1 MLGSAISNKVYF
13 YMAAKDDK
21 LKAYLVSRDL
31 VNPTQLH
38 AAEMECSITKQGLG
52 QTMVLNGFLS
62 QDDLIDALIT
72 ITDESLFEEDL
83 IVPHVPD
90 EILHSTRTKIVTQTV
105 KAVYVSTMSD
115 QDQVRY
121 LLSKYFQGIEIRF
134 TPANAEDIE
143 EYLDKLSG
151 INDSEASILENL
163 IRNAI
168 MQGVSDIHIEP
179 RSLSYSVLY
188 RHLGVR
194 RIIYEGDLEEY
205 LQLNARIKDRSKMDL
220 AERRVP
226 QDGGFSIEYNGRI
239 VDLRVATAPMNEG
252 EKITIRILDPAKANN
267 KITSLGISNLRAW
280 QDGTSRSAGLCL
292 ICGPTGSGKTT
303 TLNATIRSLNPFDKA
318 IYTAEDPVEYSIP
331 YVSQININELVGL
344 DFSRSVR
351 AFMRADPDII
361 IVGEVRDIDTA
372 RNMVKAAETGHLVI
386 ATLHTESIHG
396 AIDRLRDIG
405 VDKHELKYILRAIMA
420 QKLMRVLCKTCFGEN
435 PNCPHCFGTG
445 YSGRTIISE
454 ANYFKDVKSV
464 NKLLTSDDIDWE
476 TMLEDAYNKY
486 SEGLTTYEEMFRVF
500 GAEARY
506 LIEEKGFSERDCKR
520 IKDKTLD
527 IEDYR

>member
-1 MLGSAISNKVYF
+1 
-13 YMAAKDDK
+13 MASKDKK
-21 LKAYLVSRDL
+21 LKEYLIQHDLIEHVQLDAAIRESAVSKI
-31 VNPTQLH
+31 P
-38 AAEMECSITKQGLG
+38 LG
-52 QTMVLNGFLS
+52 QTMVLNGFIS
-62 QDDLIDALIT
+62 QDVLIEALIA

-90 EILHSTRTKIVTQTV
+90 EILHETRTKIVTQTV
-105 KAVYVSTMSD
+105 KAVYISTMSD
-115 QDQVRY
+115 QNEVRY
-121 LLSKYFQGIEIRF
+121 KLQPYFKDIELKF

-143 EYLDKLSG
+143 SYLDKLSN
-151 INDSEASILENL
+151 INDSESSILENL
-163 IRNAI
+163 IRTAI
-168 MQGVSDIHIEP
+168 MKGVSDIHIEP
-179 RSLSYSVLY
+179 RTHTYTVFY

-194 RIIYEGDLEEY
+194 KIVYEGELEEY

-226 QDGGFSIEYNGRI
+226 QDGGFPIEYNGRI
-239 VDLRVATAPMNEG
+239 VDLRVATVPMNEG

-267 KITSLGISNLRAW
+267 KITSLGISNLNAW
-280 QDGTSRSAGLCL
+280 RNGTSRSAGLCL

-303 TLNATIRSLNPFDKA
+303 TLNATVRSLNPFEKA

-331 YVSQININELVGL
+331 YVSQININEMVGL
-344 DFSRSVR
+344 NFSRAVR
-351 AFMRADPDII
+351 AFMRHDPDII

-405 VDKHELKYILRAIMA
+405 VDKHELKYILRSIMA
-420 QKLMRVLCKTCFGEN
+420 QKLMRVLCQRCFGDDK
-435 PNCPHCFGTG
+435 NCPHCFGSG

-454 ANYFKDVKSV
+454 AHYFKDVNSV
-464 NKLLTSDDIDWE
+464 NDLLNTDNVHWV
-476 TMLEDAYNKY
+476 TMIEDAYNKY
-486 SEGLTTYEEMFRVF
+486 KEGHTSYEEMFRVF

-506 LIEEKGFSERDCKR
+506 IIEEKGFSERDEMR
-520 IKDKTLD
+520 IKNKKLD
-527 IEDYR
+527 IEAFV

>member
-1 MLGSAISNKVYF
+1 MAIKDKKLKDYLVSKNLVEPTQLDAAERESAISKV
-13 YMAAKDDK
+13 
-21 LKAYLVSRDL
+21 
-31 VNPTQLH
+31 
-38 AAEMECSITKQGLG
+38 GLG

-62 QDDLIDALIT
+62 QDSLVDALIT

-83 IVPHVPD
+83 IIPHVPD
-90 EILHSTRTKIVTQTV
+90 EIFHETRTKIVTQTV

-115 QDQVRY
+115 QSEVRY
-121 LLSKYFQGIEIRF
+121 RLQKYFEGLEIKF

-143 EYLDKLSG
+143 TYLDKLSN

-179 RSLSYSVLY
+179 RNLTYTVFY

-220 AERRVP
+220 AERRIP
-226 QDGGFSIEYNGRI
+226 QDGGFSIEYNGRL
-239 VDLRVATAPMNEG
+239 VDLRIATAPMNEG

-267 KITSLGISNLRAW
+267 KITSIGISNLNAW

-303 TLNATIRSLNPFDKA
+303 TLNATIRSLNPFEKA

-331 YVSQININELVGL
+331 YVSQININEMVGL
-344 DFSRSVR
+344 DFSRAVR
-351 AFMRADPDII
+351 AFMRADPDVI

-405 VDKHELKYILRAIMA
+405 VDKHELKYILRSIMA
-420 QKLMRVLCKTCFGEN
+420 QKLIRVLCQTCYGEN
-435 PNCPHCFGTG
+435 KHCPHCFGSG

-454 ANYFKDVKSV
+454 ANYFPDVKSV
-464 NKLLTSDDIDWE
+464 NELLNTDNITWE
-476 TMLEDAYNKY
+476 TMLQDAYSKY
-486 SEGLTTYEEMFRVF
+486 KGGMTTYEEMFRIF

-506 LIEEKGFSERDCKR
+506 LIEEKGFSDRDVQR
-520 IKDKTLD
+520 RKDNLLD
-527 IEDYR
+527 IEAYR

>member
-1 MLGSAISNKVYF
+1 
-13 YMAAKDDK
+13 MAAKDDR
-21 LKAYLVSRDL
+21 LKEYLISKDL
-31 VNPTQLH
+31 VNPTQLR
-38 AAEMECSITKQGLG
+38 AAEMESSVSKVGLG
-52 QTMVLNGFLS
+52 QTLVLNGFLS
-62 QDDLIDALIT
+62 QDNLIDALIT
-72 ITDESLFEEDL
+72 ITDESLFEEDM

-90 EILHSTRTKIVTQTV
+90 DILHSTRTKIVTQTV
-105 KAVYVSTMSD
+105 KAVYISTMSD
-115 QDQVRY
+115 QHEVRY
-121 LLSKYFQGIEIRF
+121 LLQKYFDGLEIKF

-143 EYLDKLSG
+143 EYLDKLAN
-151 INDSEASILENL
+151 INDSEASILENT

-179 RSLSYSVLY
+179 RTMSYSILY

-267 KITSLGISNLRAW
+267 KITSLGISNLKAW
-280 QDGTSRSAGLCL
+280 RDGTSRSAGLCL

-303 TLNATIRSLNPFDKA
+303 TLNATIRSLNPFEKS

-331 YVSQININELVGL
+331 YVSQININEMVGL
-344 DFSRSVR
+344 DFSRAVR

-396 AIDRLRDIG
+396 AVDRLRDIG
-405 VDKHELKYILRAIMA
+405 VDKHELKYILRSIMA
-420 QKLMRVLCKTCFGEN
+420 QKLMRVLCQSCFGEN
-435 PNCPHCFGTG
+435 KHCPHCFGSG

-464 NKLLTSDDIDWE
+464 NELLNTENVTWE

-486 SEGLTTYEEMFRVF
+486 SSGLTSYEEMFRVF

-506 LIEEKGFSERDCKR
+506 MIEEKGFSERDAER
-520 IKDKTLD
+520 IKSGKLN